1 MPTDITRLCVFCG
14 TNTGSRAD
22 YRAAARELGTLL
34 AEENIELVYG
44 GASVGIMGELADA
57 VQEGGG
63 HVTGIIPQQ
72 LIQKEAAHRGIQ
84 DLIVV
89 ASMHQR
95 KSQMADLS
103 DGFIAL
109 PGGIGTLE
117 GFFEILTWGQLG
129 IHAKPCGILNIA
141 GYFRRPDGLPGPRGE
156 GRLPHR
162 AAPRHDHG
170 GIPVPRPCLS
180 GSGPTSRG
188 GSAVDG
194 GRTGTRGE
202 EGGRAGGREA
212 GPAVAN
218 NKRARHPERSE
229 QLSWSGRAFRHSA
242 RGADRA
248 GWR

>member
-1 MPTDITRLCVFCG
+1 MPTSRALTRLCVFCG
-14 TNTGSRAD
+14 TNAGARPE
-22 YRAAARELGTLL
+22 YGAAARELGRLL
-34 AEENIELVYG
+34 AAEGIELVYG

-57 VQEGGG
+57 VQEAGG

-89 ASMHQR
+89 ASMSQR

-141 GYFRRPDGLPGPRGE
+141 GYFDALTGFLDHAVQEEFLTEAHRSTIMVESDPRALLERLRAYSPPDS
-156 GRLPHR
+156 
-162 AAPRHDHG
+162 AP
-170 GIPVPRPCLS
+170 LM
-180 GSGPTSRG
+180 
-188 GSAVDG
+188 
-194 GRTGTRGE
+194 
-202 EGGRAGGREA
+202 GRANR
-212 GPAVAN
+212 
-218 NKRARHPERSE
+218 
-229 QLSWSGRAFRHSA
+229 
-242 RGADRA
+242 
-248 GWR
+248 

>member
-1 MPTDITRLCVFCG
+1 MPTEISRLCVFCG
-14 TNTGSRAD
+14 TNAGSRPE
-22 YRAAARELGTLL
+22 YGEAARELGTLL
-34 AEENIELVYG
+34 AEECIELVYG

-57 VQEGGG
+57 VQAAGG

-72 LIQKEAAHRGIQ
+72 LIQKESAHRGIQ

-141 GYFRRPDGLPGPRGE
+141 GYFDALTTFLDHAVAEDFLTQAHRETIMVESTPRALLD
-156 GRLPHR
+156 RLR
-162 AAPRHDHG
+162 AYEP
-170 GIPVPRPCLS
+170 P
-180 GSGPTSRG
+180 
-188 GSAVDG
+188 
-194 GRTGTRGE
+194 TGTPLM
-202 EGGRAGGREA
+202 GRAHR
-212 GPAVAN
+212 
-218 NKRARHPERSE
+218 
-229 QLSWSGRAFRHSA
+229 
-242 RGADRA
+242 
-248 GWR
+248 

>member
-1 MPTDITRLCVFCG
+1 MPSDHRLTRLCVFCG
-14 TNTGSRAD
+14 TNAGSRPD
-22 YRAAARELGTLL
+22 YRTAARELGSLL
-34 AEENIELVYG
+34 AEEGIELVYG

-72 LIQKEAAHRGIQ
+72 LIQKEAAHRGIP

-129 IHAKPCGILNIA
+129 IHAKPCAILNTA
-141 GYFRRPDGLPGPRGE
+141 GYFDGLTAFLDHAVREGFLTAAHRGTIMVETSPGTLLERLRAYEPPE
-156 GRLPHR
+156 G
-162 AAPRHDHG
+162 AP
-170 GIPVPRPCLS
+170 LM
-180 GSGPTSRG
+180 
-188 GSAVDG
+188 
-194 GRTGTRGE
+194 
-202 EGGRAGGREA
+202 GRANR
-212 GPAVAN
+212 
-218 NKRARHPERSE
+218 
-229 QLSWSGRAFRHSA
+229 
-242 RGADRA
+242 
-248 GWR
+248 

>member
-1 MPTDITRLCVFCG
+1 MTADRSITRLCVFCG
-14 TNTGSRAD
+14 TNAGSRPE
-22 YRAAARELGTLL
+22 YGTAARELGALL
-34 AEENIELVYG
+34 AEEGIELVYG

-72 LIQKEAAHRGIQ
+72 LIQKEAAHRGIP

-129 IHAKPCGILNIA
+129 IHAKPCGVLNIA
-141 GYFRRPDGLPGPRGE
+141 GYFDSLTGFLDHAVAEGFLTEGHRETIMVETDPRALLE
-156 GRLPHR
+156 RMR
-162 AAPRHDHG
+162 AYQPPTGAP
-170 GIPVPRPCLS
+170 LM
-180 GSGPTSRG
+180 
-188 GSAVDG
+188 
-194 GRTGTRGE
+194 
-202 EGGRAGGREA
+202 GRANR
-212 GPAVAN
+212 
-218 NKRARHPERSE
+218 
-229 QLSWSGRAFRHSA
+229 
-242 RGADRA
+242 
-248 GWR
+248 